1 MRRPAWRFAL
11 PMLAM
16 LVAGPAAAEPLLAD
30 IVKKI
35 YEQAALFC
43 NGEDVAP
50 PYTDKFMREVFD
62 KPVADRYLAR
72 LHKSQVDFDIFVD
85 GQDCK
90 LTDLV
95 IEPLEATA
103 ATAVVRARFNKLVDG
118 PRDRLPVLPI
128 NRCVDD
134 RRHALSASAVH
145 AALVPEAEAAPDNA
159 AQWA

>member
-1 MRRPAWRFAL
+1 MLRPAWRFAV
-11 PMLAM
+11 PVLAM
-16 LVAGPAAAEPLLAD
+16 LVAGPAAAEPLPAD

-35 YEQAALFC
+35 YEQAAIFC

-103 ATAVVRARFNKLVDG
+103 ATAVVRARFNNLGTARAIDFQFYQSTGVWMIPDMHYRHRRFTLRSYLKLK
-118 PRDRLPVLPI
+118 PR
-128 NRCVDD
+128 
-134 RRHALSASAVH
+134 A
-145 AALVPEAEAAPDNA
+145 
-159 AQWA
+159 